1 MDATIS
7 PDNPILDP
15 DAPADQPAPDEDV
28 GAKLERM
35 TLRWQKVTALENQ
48 CRDCALE
55 MQAAAAAHKEAKQ
68 AYESAVSKLRGA
80 IRDANSGQQAL
91 PFPTDEPSAA
101 PVEDWRATTLADLEI
116 TGKLAESLVEAGLT
130 TLGAIADYTAAD
142 KRLTDIDGVGPAK
155 AEKIEAACED
165 WFKRHPGARDG
176 EAEVDDGAA
185 GDGDEGHPDEA
196 AEGAEQS

>member
-7 PDNPILDP
+7 PNWPI
-15 DAPADQPAPDEDV
+15 PAPIEDGPTP
-28 GAKLERM
+28 GAPCK
-35 TLRWQKVTALENQ
+35 
-48 CRDCALE
+48 
-55 MQAAAAAHKEAKQ
+55 QAAVEA
-68 AYESAVSKLRGA
+68 
-80 IRDANSGQQAL
+80 
-91 PFPTDEPSAA
+91 
-101 PVEDWRATTLADLEI
+101 WRATTLADLEI
-116 TGKLAESLVEAGLT
+116 AGKLAESLVEAGLT

-185 GDGDEGHPDEA
+185 GDGGEGHPGETTK
-196 AEGAEQS
+196 GAEQS